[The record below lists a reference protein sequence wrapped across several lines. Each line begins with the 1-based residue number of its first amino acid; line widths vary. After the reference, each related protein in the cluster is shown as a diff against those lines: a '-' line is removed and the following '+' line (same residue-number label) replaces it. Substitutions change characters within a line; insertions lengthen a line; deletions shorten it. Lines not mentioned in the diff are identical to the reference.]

1 MHTPAME
8 SALGEVQTQ
17 DERAKQKDE
26 VRSTKRVVWDSQEEL
41 PGRGDI

>member
-1 MHTPAME
+1 MPAME
-8 SALGEVQTQ
+8 SALGEVQTQQ

-26 VRSTKRVVWDSQEEL
+26 VRSTKRVVWDRQEEL